1 MSMTRL
7 STVARENPSSSAP
20 PSHVATLGSGR
31 RYHSCVGFALTV
43 GPLMHDAANVLRR
56 YIFVRLKAPYAEEL
70 KLLQLQKMAQ
80 ESLQTAYGVQAVHV
94 GRAMDETTKSQWDLC
109 ITLELVSSVDLE
121 RCAKDTVTR
130 AFLER
135 YLAERAEHVS
145 VGTFEG
151 KLSGPRRA

>member
-1 MSMTRL
+1 
-7 STVARENPSSSAP
+7 
-20 PSHVATLGSGR
+20 
-31 RYHSCVGFALTV
+31 
-43 GPLMHDAANVLRR
+43 MHDAANVLRR

-94 GRAMDETTKSQWDLC
+94 GRAMDEATKSQWDLC

-121 RCAKDTVTR
+121 RCAKDSVTR